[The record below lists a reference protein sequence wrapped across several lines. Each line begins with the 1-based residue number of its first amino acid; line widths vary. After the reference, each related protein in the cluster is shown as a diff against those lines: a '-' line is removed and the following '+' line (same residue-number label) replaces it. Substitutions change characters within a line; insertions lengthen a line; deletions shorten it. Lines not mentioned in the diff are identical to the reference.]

1 MEKVINTHGKRKKA
15 IARAALKAG
24 KGRVTINR
32 VDLEN
37 YTPELYKLKMMEPI
51 ILAGE
56 VAQQVDIDV
65 DIRGGGMSSQTTA
78 ARTCIGKALVQH
90 SPKLKKVFL
99 EYDRQLLVGDVR
111 RKEPSKP
118 NRHGK
123 ARARRQKS
131 YR

>member
-15 IARAALKAG
+15 IARATLKPGNG
-24 KGRVTINR
+24 KVTINR
-32 VDLEN
+32 IDLDDF
-37 YTPELYKLKMMEPI
+37 TPELYKLKMMEPI
-51 ILAGE
+51 MLAGE

-65 DIRGGGMSSQTTA
+65 IIKGGGMSSQSTA
-78 ARTCIGKALVQH
+78 ARTCIGKALSQH
-90 SPKLKKVFL
+90 SPKLKKIFL

-111 RKEPSKP
+111 LKEPSKP
-118 NRHGK
+118 NRHGQ

>member
-24 KGRVTINR
+24 TGKVMINR
-32 VDLEN
+32 IALED
-37 YTPELYKLKMMEPI
+37 YTPELYKLKMMEPM
-51 ILAGE
+51 ILSGE
-56 VAQQVDIDV
+56 VAHQVDIDV
-65 DIRGGGMSSQTTA
+65 VIKGGGMSSQTTA

-90 SPKLKKVFL
+90 SPKLKKIFL
-99 EYDRQLLVGDVR
+99 DYDRQLLVGDVR
-111 RKEPSKP
+111 LKEPSKP
-118 NRHGK
+118 NRHGQ